1 MNMNVCR
8 FKPLQ
13 SNAIT
18 VFHLCD
24 LLLFINPRLEAF
36 TWRRMKTT
44 KLTLTLSRNTLQ
56 FFFLRQ
62 QETSR
67 SIPLLALTKHLHFYI
82 YMCSAGTGGAES
94 NVI

>member
-13 SNAIT
+13 SNAMT
-18 VFHLCD
+18 AFHLCD
-24 LLLFINPRLEAF
+24 LPLFINPRLEAF
-36 TWRRMKTT
+36 TQRCMKTKAFLET
-44 KLTLTLSRNTLQ
+44 RSS

-62 QETSR
+62 QETWR
-67 SIPLLALTKHLHFYI
+67 SIPILALTKHLHFYI